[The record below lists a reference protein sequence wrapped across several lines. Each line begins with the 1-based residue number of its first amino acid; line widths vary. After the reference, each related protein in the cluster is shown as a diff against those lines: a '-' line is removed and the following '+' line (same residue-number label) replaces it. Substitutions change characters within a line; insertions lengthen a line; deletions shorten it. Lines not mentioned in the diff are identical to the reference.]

1 MPTKTLGTDT
11 EKVMIERVL
20 QSESFS
26 EAVELFLEATAR
38 LSGAISLGFYAVH
51 PEGINLVSYK
61 GKEPTGNLSLKV
73 QEKSSRH
80 SSVIKGLEA
89 AFPLVFSE
97 KIFGILE
104 LTYIT
109 PPSPDEL
116 DSIESLCR
124 DTAAA
129 LGAVRTYDTYKS
141 KVEET
146 IAELTHMEK
155 ALQESE
161 EKYRS
166 LVERANDGI
175 AIIQDTLFKYVNP
188 RLAEIGN
195 STVEALVGTPFTDY
209 IYPDELPKVVGF
221 YEMRMAGENINP
233 VYETVIVREDG
244 SPVQVEINAGITTYK
259 GRPADL
265 VIVRDITERKKME
278 ADLHKSEEEFRN
290 LFELA
295 PDAILTLNLEGTI
308 TSCNTAAAVMTGYS
322 KDEIVGLH
330 ISKLKF
336 LQKKDIPLHLQSLS
350 SLVQGESAEL
360 PEITWIH
367 KDGTVHVS
375 EARVQPVKERG
386 KVVRLLVISRD
397 ITEHKKAEEA
407 LKESEEKYRTLIEN
421 LNVGVYRV
429 TPGKGG
435 HFLDVNPAF
444 VQMLGYR
451 DKKEILTLKASDI
464 YVNPEDR
471 IRFSEK
477 VSLHGFV
484 RNEELTLKKKDGT
497 PIIVSDTSTAVYN
510 SNGTLLYL
518 DGITEDITQ
527 RKKAEEQIKAS
538 LKEKEVL
545 LREIHHRVKNNM
557 QIISSLLNLQSK
569 CTEDRQLITAFKESQ
584 DRIRSMSLIH
594 EKLYQSRD
602 LARIDFDEYTRS
614 LIDNLFHSYRIDTKK
629 ITPIIDVEGVSLGVD
644 IAIPCGLIINELVSN
659 CLKHAFP
666 DGKGNVR
673 IALHSTSKNEIEL
686 AVIDNGVGIPGDIDF
701 GTTKTLGLS
710 LVSIL
715 AEDQLNGKIR
725 IDRVKGTAFYIT
737 FTVI

>member
-20 QSESFS
+20 QSESFP
-26 EAVELFLEATAR
+26 EAVELLLEATAR
-38 LSGAISLGFYAVH
+38 LSGAVSLGFYAVH
-51 PEGINLVSYK
+51 LKGINLVSYK
-61 GKEPTGNLSLKV
+61 GKEPTGNLSLKM
-73 QEKSSRH
+73 QEKSSSH

-175 AIIQDTLFKYVNP
+175 AIIQDTIFKYVNP

-278 ADLHKSEEEFRN
+278 ADLHKSEEELRN

-308 TSCNTAAAVMTGYS
+308 TSCNTAAATMTGYS
-322 KDEIVGLH
+322 KDEIVGFH

-350 SLVQGESAEL
+350 SLVLGESVEL

-386 KVVRLLVISRD
+386 KIVRLLVISRD

-451 DKKEILTLKASDI
+451 DKKEILTVKASDI

-510 SNGTLLYL
+510 SNGIILYL

-569 CTEDRQLITAFKESQ
+569 CTDDRQLITAFRESQ

-614 LIDNLFHSYRIDTKK
+614 LVDSLFHSYRIDTKK

-659 CLKHAFP
+659 SLKHAFP
-666 DGKGNVR
+666 DGKGEVR
-673 IALHSTSKNEIEL
+673 IALHPTSENEIEL

>member
-1 MPTKTLGTDT
+1 MPTKTLGTGT

-20 QSESFS
+20 QSESFP
-26 EAVELFLEATAR
+26 EAVELFLEVTAR
-38 LSGAISLGFYAVH
+38 LSGAMSLGFYVVH
-51 PEGINLVSYK
+51 PEGVNLVSFK
-61 GKEPTGNLSLKV
+61 GKEPTGNLSLKM

-104 LTYIT
+104 LTYIN
-109 PPSPDEL
+109 PPSPEEL
-116 DSIESLCR
+116 NSIESLCR
-124 DTAAA
+124 NTAAA
-129 LGAVRTYDTYKS
+129 LGAVRKYDTYKS

-195 STVEALVGTPFTDY
+195 STVEELVGTPFTDY
-209 IYPDELPKVVGF
+209 IHPDELPKVVGF
-221 YEMRMAGENINP
+221 YKMRMAGENINP

-308 TSCNTAAAVMTGYS
+308 TSCNTAAAAMTGYS

-350 SLVQGESAEL
+350 SLVLGESVEL

-451 DKKEILTLKASDI
+451 DKKEIFALKASDI

-510 SNGTLLYL
+510 SNGIILYL

-569 CTEDRQLITAFKESQ
+569 CTDDRQLITAFKESQ

-614 LIDNLFHSYRIDTKK
+614 LVDNLFHSYRIDTKK

-666 DGKGNVR
+666 DGKGKVR
-673 IALHSTSKNEIEL
+673 ITLHPTSENEIEL

-701 GTTKTLGLS
+701 RTTKTLGLS

>member
-1 MPTKTLGTDT
+1 MPTKILGTGT

-26 EAVELFLEATAR
+26 EALELFLEATAR
-38 LSGAISLGFYAVH
+38 LSGAISLGFYVVH
-51 PEGINLVSYK
+51 PEGVNLVSYK
-61 GKEPTGNLSLKV
+61 GKEPTGNLSLKI

-89 AFPLVFSE
+89 AFPLVFNE
-97 KIFGILE
+97 KIVGILE

-109 PPSPDEL
+109 PPSPEEL
-116 DSIESLCR
+116 DSIESLCK

-129 LGAVRTYDTYKS
+129 LGAVRKYDTYKS

-175 AIIQDTLFKYVNP
+175 AIIQDTVFKYVNP
-188 RLAEIGN
+188 RLGEIGN

-209 IYPDELPKVVGF
+209 IHPDELPKVVGF
-221 YEMRMAGENINP
+221 YKMRMAGENINP

-278 ADLHKSEEEFRN
+278 EDLRKSEEEFRN

-295 PDAILTLNLEGTI
+295 PDAILTINLKGII
-308 TSCNTAAAVMTGYS
+308 TSCNTAAAAMTGYS
-322 KDEIVGLH
+322 KDEIAGLH

-336 LQKKDIPLHLQSLS
+336 LQKKDIPLYLKSLS
-350 SLVQGESAEL
+350 SLVLGESVVL

-367 KDGTVHVS
+367 RDGTVHVS
-375 EARVQPVKERG
+375 EARVQPVKEMG

-429 TPGKGG
+429 TPGKEG
-435 HFLDVNPAF
+435 HFIDVNPAF

-484 RNEELTLKKKDGT
+484 RNEELTLKKKDDT

-569 CTEDRQLITAFKESQ
+569 CTDDRQLITAFKESQ

-602 LARIDFDEYTRS
+602 LARIDFGEYTRS
-614 LIDNLFHSYRIDTKK
+614 LVDNLFHSYRIDTKK

-644 IAIPCGLIINELVSN
+644 HAIPCGLIINELVSN

-666 DGKGNVR
+666 DGKGKVR
-673 IALHSTSKNEIEL
+673 ITLHSISENEIEL

-701 GTTKTLGLS
+701 GTTRTLGLS